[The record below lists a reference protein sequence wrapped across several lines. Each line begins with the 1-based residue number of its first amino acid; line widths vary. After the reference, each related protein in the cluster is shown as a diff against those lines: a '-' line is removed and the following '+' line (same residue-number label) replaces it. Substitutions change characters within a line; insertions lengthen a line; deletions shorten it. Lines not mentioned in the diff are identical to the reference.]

1 MARNFDGQ
9 YKITDA
15 LSGTAWIVLFALLL
29 TILLMAMHLYARGYI
44 EPTIESS
51 DNCKDPNA
59 LPGSKAEECAT
70 VRAG

>member
-1 MARNFDGQ
+1 MTRNFDDL
-9 YKITDA
+9 YKITAA

-29 TILLMAMHLYARGYI
+29 TIPLMAMHLYVRAYI

-51 DNCKDPNA
+51 DDYKNPNA
-59 LPGSKAEECAT
+59 RPGSRAES